1 MCVLSLQI
9 VRQFIYEARGG
20 STRREINPDA
30 AVSRQPKSVIC
41 DALYQLITI
50 LAAKRSD
57 FVDHVLTLAH
67 DLASEG
73 VQGMNGFLLRHSL
86 ELVAAV
92 SSAASAANSSSSS
105 ATAVD
110 CYRDWV
116 RDHFAAQDA
125 RARAQSLDTVTSS
138 DAAHSTNAPAPPR
151 CLKQHNTCS
160 LVTSKRQIQFLCA
173 FLLEFDRREQ
183 PAHHSNAGVIAL
195 YPVAKSS
202 HVAAHL
208 SVMKTHQPQF
218 PSGGLIMDFCSQTRS
233 RYLELLKIEQATSA
247 AANSMESATGAL
259 QNGKQQRDI
268 VSLHS
273 VKARNMV
280 REHIQLFR
288 DSKKLSPQLRQWKM
302 FQPQLWKQELIPCC
316 LDIEFDNFS
325 RAASSR
331 REDGG
336 GDGGDRCAAESKLLE
351 HVAFV
356 HALAKSSL
364 VTVHEYSQFLVSA
377 EEWLKNRQKR
387 RNLKKKSYK
396 RQRHGAA
403 GGEGLDHV
411 LELLQ
416 LEMTAERND
425 GVRRRRKRTSPKT
438 MDKLRGALEANFES
452 VLNAAKVDRGG
463 PLQSAANPLTKQ
475 MQMLWDEGCVRVIRV
490 LGLNQIEAFFTYLV
504 PVFGQSAPSSQ
515 ADLTGATPST
525 ASQQDKGDGT
535 TTHVSIAQFFVSR
548 VSWTEQHVYESFLCE
563 LSSLAAV
570 VAALLGACGESQSLC
585 SMTDLA
591 WLIERID
598 EKCVADDGSSAATGL
613 LLPHDRLFRRFLFY
627 STMLRAA
634 DALAPDRRAPQVRVV
649 TLLLR
654 CESLKPEIRDFISWV
669 GCRSM
674 VVTGA
679 SQLTTFR
686 EKQVAL
692 QGDVSVQPLRLVL
705 NNMRMLSKMKW
716 CQEAFSLK
724 SLEIDQLR
732 RILTLEFRYG
742 LKLFGEASALT
753 LGASSLP
760 PPVMASNVADPRQ
773 WLQIELDIIA
783 DFGGFR
789 IASVESVSKWIVLE
803 ILLQVTAPITS
814 SSDDDAR
821 ELRSRD
827 DAVALLLLIL
837 DDLMHKLN
845 LEQALATSS
854 NTNSFA
860 AKDQGGGLRSHGRIV
875 ACFVASTL
883 KVIRENGRVFPV
895 NPRLQHHGFEILE
908 ICTRHQIDCRYSK
921 DIAGG
926 DESDRAL
933 LELIHEIGDHFQDQ
947 FPWPLLQALFFYLMR
962 LLRTDNVHKDTDIL
976 VLGIRDLPTAIVVRC
991 AIEYPR
997 LRTVWERRGASNDMG
1012 TTRKESNDFMEHLQ
1026 WIYQFSKQVVEC
1038 TDDELDVGF
1047 EHESGANAVSAL
1059 RKAEFSFSDGMDVTK
1074 FQMLILKY
1082 LFRWNMVQV
1091 PDLTTQSH
1099 LVKPFY
1105 VKAARRILR
1114 LLDAHKEPMLSELAS
1129 CFVGEWL
1136 EIAFAKAAEE
1146 QQSPAPKPRPVDFYF
1161 QLLLVHTVAELC
1173 KRSAHVPKNLLRSW
1187 RNATSSAK
1195 TDSSALFIALLTIT
1209 MSDGANDT
1217 TTSTDQF
1224 DQVLEMNSSI
1234 WVNELPQ
1241 ITLHVLSV
1249 GLVSSEPAKPAIESN
1264 SSVVKLIKVIANAQ
1278 SFKECLTL
1286 AVYKVLR
1293 HGVVNQVDVLDAS
1306 LPHRI
1311 RQVWP
1316 TLSDIVSQLPV
1327 LSLDDDLQKA

>member
-1 MCVLSLQI
+1 M
-9 VRQFIYEARGG
+9 
-20 STRREINPDA
+20 
-30 AVSRQPKSVIC
+30 
-41 DALYQLITI
+41 
-50 LAAKRSD
+50 
-57 FVDHVLTLAH
+57 
-67 DLASEG
+67 
-73 VQGMNGFLLRHSL
+73 
-86 ELVAAV
+86 
-92 SSAASAANSSSSS
+92 
-105 ATAVD
+105 
-110 CYRDWV
+110 
-116 RDHFAAQDA
+116 
-125 RARAQSLDTVTSS
+125 
-138 DAAHSTNAPAPPR
+138 
-151 CLKQHNTCS
+151 
-160 LVTSKRQIQFLCA
+160 TSKRQIQFLCA

-183 PAHHSNAGVIAL
+183 PTCHSNAGAIAL

-247 AANSMESATGAL
+247 AANSVESATGAL

-273 VKARNMV
+273 VKVRTMV

-288 DSKKLSPQLRQWKM
+288 DSAKLSPQLRQWKM

-316 LDIEFDNFS
+316 LDIEFDNLS
-325 RAASSR
+325 RATSSR
-331 REDGG
+331 REDRG
-336 GDGGDRCAAESKLLE
+336 GDDDGSDRCVAESKLLE

-356 HALAKSSL
+356 HALAKSGL
-364 VTVHEYSQFLVSA
+364 VTVHEYSHFLVSA
-377 EEWLKNRQKR
+377 EEWLENRQKR
-387 RNLKKKSYK
+387 RNLKKKSHK

-403 GGEGLDHV
+403 GGEGLDHA

-416 LEMTAERND
+416 LETTVERND
-425 GVRRRRKRTSPKT
+425 GVQRRRKRASPET
-438 MDKLRGALEANFES
+438 MDKLRGALESNFES

-463 PLQSAANPLTKQ
+463 PLQSAVNPLTKQ
-475 MQMLWDEGCVRVIRV
+475 MQTLWEEGCMRVIRV
-490 LGLNQIEAFFTYLV
+490 LGLEQIEAFFTYLV
-504 PVFGQSAPSSQ
+504 PIFGQSALSSQ
-515 ADLTGATPST
+515 EDLTGATPST

-535 TTHVSIAQFFVSR
+535 TTHVSIAQFFVSQ

-591 WLIERID
+591 RLIERID
-598 EKCVADDGSSAATGL
+598 EKCVADDGSSAATSL

-649 TLLLR
+649 TLLLQ
-654 CESLKPEIRDFISWV
+654 CESLKSEIRDFISWV
-669 GCRSM
+669 GYRSM
-674 VVTGA
+674 VVIGV

-705 NNMRMLSKMKW
+705 DNMHVLSEMKW
-716 CQEAFSLK
+716 CQEVFSLK
-724 SLEIDQLR
+724 NLEIDQLR

-760 PPVMASNVADPRQ
+760 PPVMASSVADPRQ

-814 SSDDDAR
+814 SSDGDTR

-837 DDLMHKLN
+837 DDLMRKLN
-845 LEQALATSS
+845 LEQVSSATSN

-860 AKDQGGGLRSHGRIV
+860 AKDQGGGLRDHGRIV
-875 ACFVASTL
+875 ACFAASAL
-883 KVIRENGRVFPV
+883 EVIQENGRVFPV

-908 ICTRHQIDCRYSK
+908 ICARHQIDCRYSK

-933 LELIHEIGDHFQDQ
+933 LELIREIGDHFQDQ
-947 FPWPLLQALFFYLMR
+947 FPWSLLQALFFYLMR

-997 LRTVWERRGASNDMG
+997 LRTVWERCGASNDMG
-1012 TTRKESNDFMEHLQ
+1012 TTRKESNDFMGHLQ

-1038 TDDELDVGF
+1038 TDDELDVGSG
-1047 EHESGANAVSAL
+1047 HESGANAVSAL
-1059 RKAEFSFSDGMDVTK
+1059 RKAEFSFSDGMDATK
-1074 FQMLILKY
+1074 YQTLILKY
-1082 LFRWNMVQV
+1082 LFRWNMVHV

-1105 VKAARRILR
+1105 VEAARRILR
-1114 LLDAHKEPMLSELAS
+1114 VLDAHNEPMLSELAS
-1129 CFVGEWL
+1129 CFVDEWL

-1146 QQSPAPKPRPVDFYF
+1146 QQSPASKPRPVDFYF
-1161 QLLLVHTVAELC
+1161 QLLLVHAIAELC
-1173 KRSAHVPKNLLRSW
+1173 KRSAHVSKNLLRSW

-1195 TDSSALFIALLTIT
+1195 TDSSALFIALLAIT
-1209 MSDGANDT
+1209 MSDGADT
-1217 TTSTDQF
+1217 ATSTDQF
-1224 DQVLEMNSSI
+1224 DQVLEMNISI

-1241 ITLHVLSV
+1241 IALHVLSV
-1249 GLVSSEPAKPAIESN
+1249 GLVSCELAKTAIEAN

-1278 SFKECLTL
+1278 SFKERLTL

-1293 HGVVNQVDVLDAS
+1293 HGVVNQVDMLDAS
-1306 LPHRI
+1306 LPRRI

-1316 TLSDIVSQLPV
+1316 MLSDIVSQLPV
-1327 LSLDDDLQKA
+1327 LVLDDDLQKAC